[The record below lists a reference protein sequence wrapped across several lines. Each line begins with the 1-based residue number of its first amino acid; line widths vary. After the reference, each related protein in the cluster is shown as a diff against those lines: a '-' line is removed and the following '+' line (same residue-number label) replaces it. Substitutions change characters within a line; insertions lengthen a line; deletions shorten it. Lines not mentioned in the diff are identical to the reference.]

1 VAENIKQSLS
11 AMIDGEASE
20 IELHRLLRQ
29 VGQDDLEQ
37 SWISYQQ
44 IRSVL
49 RNEPLYTAQ
58 LHLELHRNI
67 VESVEND
74 TEFEVNTQPF
84 TKTRR
89 YMKPLGGLAVAASL
103 AVVGFI
109 GINQYSTDGDE
120 SVKQLVEAE
129 QTIESD
135 AKPVELESPVLG
147 QSMEETQLV
156 ENQAMEESV
165 LDPIIESDL
174 QALPPEKQKRL
185 REYLLRHDKRF
196 GSQTRVV
203 TYKKQKS
210 Q

>member
-11 AMIDGEASE
+11 AMMDGEASE

-29 VGQDDLEQ
+29 VGQDDLEK

-58 LHLELHRNI
+58 MHLELHRNI
-67 VESVEND
+67 NESVEND
-74 TEFEVNTQPF
+74 TEFEVNTKPF
-84 TKTRR
+84 RSTGR
-89 YMKPLGGLAVAASL
+89 YLKPLGGLAVAASL

-109 GINQYSTDGDE
+109 GINQYLTDGNG
-120 SVKQLVEAE
+120 SVEQLVEAE
-129 QTIESD
+129 QIIESE
-135 AKPVELESPVLG
+135 AKPVDLEDPVSG

-156 ENQAMEESV
+156 ENQAVDGSV

-203 TYKKQKS
+203 TYKKPKAK
-210 Q
+210 